1 MPLLRRPSLPT
12 LILASVVVGIAT
24 GLFLGEYAAGLAV
37 VGSAF
42 IGLLQ
47 MTVLPYITVAL
58 MANIG
63 RLSPREGRDFTL
75 YTAGFL
81 GISITLTLAVIV
93 SLPWC
98 LPERETA
105 SFFSTSLL
113 EEAGQIDFLDLFIP
127 TNPFHSLANNVVPA
141 VVLFCIAV
149 GVAIIT
155 LEKKDAILDQLDL
168 VTSALARINHYLVKL
183 SPIGI
188 FAIAA
193 STAGTME
200 LEEFVR
206 LRAYVII
213 YTVATLV
220 LAAGVLPY
228 ILSNLTPFSYREI
241 LNAGRTPI
249 LTAFVTGKVLIV
261 LPMLVESAEELFKKH
276 HPDPEKPVSKARA
289 VAPLIYPFPHAGKLL
304 SLIFVPFA
312 AWFVGQAIALG
323 DYPPLLSAGFFSLF
337 GSPLAAM
344 PFLLDMQ
351 KIPVDLLQ
359 LFLVSGVYTSRL
371 GDLLGTVH
379 LLFVSLATACALN
392 GMLRLQPGTILRSL
406 LFTVLICVAAVTGT
420 RIFLART
427 TDTTYDRDRVIGNM
441 HTAVHT
447 SSSVTVHKSVPE
459 PTDDA
464 AEPAL
469 ERIARTGILRVGY
482 HRDNL
487 PFSFFNAAGE
497 LVGYDPDM
505 AHVLARQLE
514 CRLEFVPFDFATLA
528 DQLERGEF
536 DVAMSGIAMTP
547 PRLATMRFAS
557 PHFEATGALLVRDY
571 RRKEFEQR
579 IQHRD
584 FQGIRVAVPR
594 AAGLTALIGAMLPGA
609 EIVNIREPRD
619 FFDSDPA
626 DALVYSAETGSA
638 WTLLYPDFSVV
649 VIQPLLAVPVGYAIS
664 RRDEAFAEF
673 LSSWVHYIRGT
684 PLDEHLYDHWILG
697 KSAGKRGPR
706 WSVIRNV
713 LHWVE

>member
-1 MPLLRRPSLPT
+1 MPILKRPSLPS

-37 VGSAF
+37 VGNAF

-81 GISITLTLAVIV
+81 LVSITLTLTVIV
-93 SLPWC
+93 LLPWC

-113 EEAGQIDFLDLFIP
+113 QEAGRIDFLNLFIP

-149 GVAIIT
+149 GIAIMT
-155 LEKKDAILDQLDL
+155 LEKKDGILEQLDL

-206 LRAYVII
+206 LRAYII
-213 YTVATLV
+213 VYTVATLV
-220 LAAGVLPY
+220 LAIGVLPF

-261 LPMLVESAEELFKKH
+261 LSMLVESAEELFKKH
-276 HPDPEKPVSKARA
+276 HPDPEKPVSKVRA

-312 AWFVGQAIALG
+312 AWFVGQTIDLS
-323 DYPPLLSAGFFSLF
+323 DYPPLLGAGFFSLF

-351 KIPVDLLQ
+351 RIPIDLLQ

-392 GMLRLQPGTILRSL
+392 GMLRLQPGRILRSL
-406 LFTVLICVAAVTGT
+406 LFTVLICAVALTGT
-420 RIFLART
+420 RAYLART
-427 TDTTYDRDRVIGNM
+427 SDTTYDRDRVIGNM
-441 HTAVHT
+441 HTAVHA
-447 SSSVTVHKSVPE
+447 SPATVHRSVPE
-459 PTDDA
+459 AIDDA

-469 ERIARTGILRVGY
+469 ERIARTGVLRVGY
-482 HRDNL
+482 HPDNL
-487 PFSFFNAAGE
+487 PFSFFNASGE
-497 LVGYDPDM
+497 LVGYDTDM
-505 AHVLARQLE
+505 ADVLARQLE
-514 CRLEFVPFDFATLA
+514 CQLEFVPFDFLTLA

-536 DVAMSGIAMTP
+536 DVAMSGIAMTL
-547 PRLATMRFAS
+547 PRLATMRFSS
-557 PHFEATGALLVRDY
+557 PYAEATGALMVRDH
-571 RRKEFEQR
+571 RRREFEHR
-579 IQHRD
+579 IEDRD
-584 FQGIRVAVPR
+584 FHGIRIAVPR
-594 AAGLTALIGAMLPGA
+594 EAGMAALITALLPGA
-609 EIVNIREPRD
+609 EIVNIAEPRD
-619 FFDSDPA
+619 YLDGEPA
-626 DALVYSAETGSA
+626 DAMVCAAEAGSA

-649 VIQPLLAVPVGYAIS
+649 VIRPLVAVPAGYPVS
-664 RRDEAFAEF
+664 QRDEAFAEF
-673 LSSWVHYIRGT
+673 LSGWIEYVRGT

-697 KSAGKRGPR
+697 KSAEQQGPR
-706 WSVIRNV
+706 WSVIRDV